1 MLDGFADFLLAAV
14 LDGAGDF
21 PDGGGGGLSLI
32 DLAQQADDEVGVLV
46 VLGEDEHFPLLALG
60 RVEVFRDFPEDGAVE
75 ALGDDGAVEVAEVE
89 VQLVGEGGAVFNLAG
104 LGVEQDGGVALFVVD
119 AVFAELGRDV
129 DGGVVIDEVAVDDG
143 FAVGVGEDGRAEDLR
158 RVERGGRGE
167 GDLHG
172 VEVVD
177 DAPVFAEVV
186 ALVAVEELVVG
197 HVFVEDV
204 AAVGFVDDDEVEV
217 ADGGGG
223 AFLAVEDAAHEAL
236 HGRDLEAR
244 LARER
249 RVVADA
255 LDVVDLREGLELG
268 ELDLAEG
275 VLRLAAEDVAVDE
288 EEDAAEAAGLEE
300 AVDHREGEARL
311 ARAGGEGE
319 EDGARAARDGALRRF
334 DGADLVVSEGEA
346 RAVAQLVV
354 GLGGEGF
361 GGGFL
366 VLAQEVFEAVRGHP
380 AAQGVRDVHGVAQ
393 VLEPDAGFLLVLL
406 EVGAAV
412 RREDERDAVGGGL
425 LAAVGRLRVGG
436 EALREGRSGVAFRL
450 AVEDARDVA
459 VARLGLDD
467 GDELQ
472 AAEEGVV
479 RRAGGGRP
487 FGDGEVPPL
496 GGACAAAVAERPG
509 VGLPA
514 DASELLVDEQARLG
528 LALVAV
534 LGGAARALLALGA
547 REDLGAGGG
556 ARAGGDLLVVLR
568 LGGALGLGL
577 ARLDDLGRDEV
588 AVLVAVVAVRL
599 VEPLGQCV
607 GERQQDAGV
616 LCGVVA
622 LVDGEVAFLAQGVE
636 DAFDVARDVVL
647 AREPPDAVHG
657 VVRHGQLD
665 AVGVVDEVDDG
676 LADHAELHEAR
687 VGVGSKIALRLLAEA
702 GEHREALAQ
711 ECEIGLHDTFSPA
724 VVNGGN
730 RLENFRYISVI
741 L

>member
-1 MLDGFADFLLAAV
+1 MV
-14 LDGAGDF
+14 
-21 PDGGGGGLSLI
+21 
-32 DLAQQADDEVGVLV
+32 
-46 VLGEDEHFPLLALG
+46 
-60 RVEVFRDFPEDGAVE
+60 
-75 ALGDDGAVEVAEVE
+75 
-89 VQLVGEGGAVFNLAG
+89 
-104 LGVEQDGGVALFVVD
+104 
-119 AVFAELGRDV
+119 
-129 DGGVVIDEVAVDDG
+129 DEVAVDDG

-158 RVERGGRGE
+158 RVERGGGGE

-197 HVFVEDV
+197 HVFVEEV

-223 AFLAVEDAAHEAL
+223 TFLAVEDAAHEAL

-244 LARER
+244 FACGL
-249 RVVADA
+249 RVVRDA

-288 EEDAAEAAGLEE
+288 EEDAAEAPGLEE
-300 AVDHREGEARL
+300 AVDHREGEARFPC
-311 ARAGGEGE
+311 ARGEGE
-319 EDGARAARDGALRRF
+319 EDGARAACDGALRSL

-412 RREDERDAVGGGL
+412 RREDEGDAAGGWL
-425 LAAVGRLRVGG
+425 LAAVGGLRVGG
-436 EALREGRSGVAFRL
+436 DAVRFAGRGGVAFRL

-459 VARLGLDD
+459 VACLGFDD
-467 GDELQ
+467 GDEPQ

-487 FGDGEVPPL
+487 FGDGEIAPL
-496 GGACAAAVAERPG
+496 GGARAAAVAERPG

-556 ARAGGDLLVVLR
+556 ARAGGDLLVALC

-616 LCGVVA
+616 LDGVVA

-702 GEHREALAQ
+702 GEHWEALAQ
-711 ECEIGLHDTFSPA
+711 ECKIGLHDTFSPA
-724 VVNGGN
+724 VVNGGIV
-730 RLENFRYISVI
+730 LENLRYIS
-741 L
+741 